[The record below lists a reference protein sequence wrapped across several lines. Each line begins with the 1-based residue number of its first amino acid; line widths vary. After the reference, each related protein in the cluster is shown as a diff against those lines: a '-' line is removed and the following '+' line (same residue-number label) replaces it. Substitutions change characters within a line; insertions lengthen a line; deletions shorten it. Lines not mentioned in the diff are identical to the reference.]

1 MSRMSGRWVGILV
14 AVLVVGALAVY
25 SSSAGGKSPAASSGS
40 TGLGISAVPM
50 EQETQQAQ
58 PMPSMSAG
66 TVAGLV
72 VKVGIVAVI
81 MGVSLWLLRR
91 YAGTNAS
98 RGGGRTGALNIA
110 DTLTLAP
117 GKAVYVLDL
126 GDRALVVGATPQ
138 QISLL
143 AEMTDPNALAKL
155 RTTPERPPSPL
166 TGLSQR
172 FGAALQG
179 FNAMQQAR
187 MVPATAGATASLDQ
201 VLVADT
207 PASPRIR
214 PSRAANFSETLAAYD
229 QPTEVTRRPVDDEP
243 LPGERLAELAA
254 KLRAMRSP
262 A

>member
-1 MSRMSGRWVGILV
+1 MWIGILV
-14 AVLVVGALAVY
+14 AVLVVGALAIY
-25 SSSAGGKSPAASSGS
+25 TATSGGRAPAASTGS
-40 TGLGISAVPM
+40 SGLGTFALPA
-50 EQETQQAQ
+50 EPQAQ
-58 PMPSMSAG
+58 PAQAAPAMSAG

-98 RGGGRTGALNIA
+98 RGGGRTGAVSIA
-110 DTLTLAP
+110 DTITLAQ

-126 GDRALVVGATPQ
+126 GDRALVVGATTQ
-138 QISLL
+138 QLSLL

-187 MVPATAGATASLDQ
+187 VAPSAAAATASLDE
-201 VLVADT
+201 VLVAGT
-207 PASPRIR
+207 PATPRIR
-214 PSRAANFSETLAAYD
+214 PSRAASFSETLATFD
-229 QPTEVTRRPVDDEP
+229 QPTEVSRRAVDDEP